1 MGGNLPS
8 ARILTT
14 IALLTLTGVVAAA
27 SQSKPRPDY
36 RIGADDVLSISL
48 IGQDPKYSV
57 DVIVRPDGKI
67 TLPLVEEVPAADR
80 TPLQLKQELTSAFGR
95 YFEEPV
101 VQVIPKEIRSLKVF
115 IMGEVAKP
123 GVYPLNDSM
132 TILQLISLAGG
143 LNPWADKRNIVLI
156 GKEPLPSGEAD
167 KRVID
172 LKKVFDPR
180 AKISIPEL
188 RPGDQV
194 IVK

>member
-1 MGGNLPS
+1 MHLSFGIEN
-8 ARILTT
+8 ARR
-14 IALLTLTGVVAAA
+14 V
-27 SQSKPRPDY
+27 
-36 RIGADDVLSISL
+36 GADAIGPGLRELEAKHPL
-48 IGQDPKYSV
+48 IGEVRGEGVFWAMELVADRETREPV
-57 DVIVRPDGKI
+57 GADVIGK
-67 TLPLVEEVPAADR
+67 
-80 TPLQLKQELTSAFGR
+80 LKKELTSAYGK

-101 VQVIPKEIRSLKVF
+101 IQVIPKEIRSLKVF

-123 GVYPLNDSM
+123 GVYSLNDSM

-180 AKISIPEL
+180 AKIRIPEL